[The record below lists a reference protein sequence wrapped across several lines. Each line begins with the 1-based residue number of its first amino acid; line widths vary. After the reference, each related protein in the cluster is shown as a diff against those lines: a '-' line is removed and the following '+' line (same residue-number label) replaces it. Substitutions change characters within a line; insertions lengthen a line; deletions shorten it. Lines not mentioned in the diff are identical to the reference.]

1 MFRKVKKGHFM
12 TGATGGDYLLP
23 KRATGSTGGTG
34 STASTGST
42 GSPAST
48 GPKASSGMTGAM
60 TGPQAVVKDPEFT
73 GPAGDLQVSS
83 EFGTEGNVIGNA
95 KKIIKKLRLNDK
107 VSKEAKSQVLP
118 YMESMKDDA
127 EKLILKTTEEYA
139 PVAKNC
145 SAHYHAFYRVAN
157 KTEEVLASIKSQ
169 EVYQNET
176 DALKEKIRKYTD
188 QLSNAKEQYA
198 NETLE
203 QNALSLEKE
212 NKTMECF
219 SHLDLHKRMVK
230 MLKKLKKAMSAVK
243 SNKNGSPSLL
253 KLILNFSRC
262 NIGKRIW
269 IKVNEYIEE

>member
-1 MFRKVKKGHFM
+1 M
-12 TGATGGDYLLP
+12 
-23 KRATGSTGGTG
+23 
-34 STASTGST
+34 
-42 GSPAST
+42 
-48 GPKASSGMTGAM
+48 
-60 TGPQAVVKDPEFT
+60 
-73 GPAGDLQVSS
+73 
-83 EFGTEGNVIGNA
+83 
-95 KKIIKKLRLNDK
+95 
-107 VSKEAKSQVLP
+107 
-118 YMESMKDDA
+118 
-127 EKLILKTTEEYA
+127 KTTEEYA

-230 MLKKLKKAMSAVK
+230 MLKKLKKAMAAVK
-243 SNKNGSPSLL
+243 NNKNGSPSFIEADS
-253 KLILNFSRC
+253 KLSFGA
-262 NIGKRIW
+262 IGKRIW
-269 IKVNEYIEE
+269 IKVNEYIEEQNLEATSVSTMPVANAFRILVTDIQKEKDMKASKCEEDLAIWKQSLRTRRPSQNHYIQKFRNGQHI